1 MAQIIIVDDH
11 KLFRE
16 GLSFI
21 IREME
26 GIELI
31 AEASNGQEFL
41 DLLAIHKP
49 DLVLMDINM
58 PVMDGIEACKKAL
71 EKMPDLNFLV
81 LSMYGEEQ
89 YYNTMIDIGVKGFV
103 LKDSDNKE
111 LKLAIQTILEGGS
124 YFSQRLLI
132 NLIKNRKERPPQ
144 VQLSPREQDVLKLL
158 CQGFSTQQISDKLN
172 ISPRTV
178 ERHRADL
185 LAKTE
190 ANNSI
195 SLVIFAIK
203 NNLITI

>member
-41 DLLAIHKP
+41 DLLALHKP

-58 PVMDGIEACKKAL
+58 PVMDGIEACKKAI
-71 EKMPDLNFLV
+71 EIIPDINFLI

-111 LKLAIQTILEGGS
+111 LKLAIQTILDGGS

-144 VQLSPREQDVLKLL
+144 VILSPREQDVLKLL

-185 LAKTE
+185 LSKTE

-195 SLVIFAIK
+195 SLVIYAIK